1 MTKEKFAFYEKQ
13 AIIKSDGEIP
23 ETTTEITETD
33 IFHEVVYK
41 FVVDLKEKDSPL
53 LSILPKNISPKLQAK
68 ILVNFFQELTT
79 KKLKELRI
87 ESTEEKKITKDAYT
101 LSLFVEA
108 LYDFWRSYE
117 RFFIYYT
124 TNENNATKTEPYAHF
139 NEKVEK
145 LNYLVRKTYRD
156 IAYNITEKSLTV
168 YRQVPA
174 ACQMGLIVSK
184 EEKSKLPKAKQYEKL
199 KDIHFIKQ
207 VTIQPPLIINPST
220 NTRSGEFTRVYK
232 HPFDKV
238 VINDEDWLCYPA
250 KVGELLIYFYFHNKF
265 IGTGSAVAN
274 LFDLATDKEMERKPD
289 GIYLC
294 GVNDEAISGFE
305 SKTVFYEDEKNDVL
319 VAAIPRQS
327 EFGYFGYIKKMLL
340 TLHNI
345 IMMKR
350 ERMPVHGAMVRISL
364 KNNKSANIVIWG
376 DSGAGKS
383 ETLEAF
389 RTLSGEYLRDM
400 KIIFDD
406 MGSLELVKD
415 GIKAYGTETGAFV
428 RLDDLSLEYA
438 FGSIDRAIIMN
449 PNMTNARTV
458 IPITTMEEVLKG
470 YNVDYL
476 LYANN
481 FEEIDEYH
489 PVFEKLDT
497 LDKAMDVFKKGA
509 RMAKGTTS
517 EKGLVYTYYANIF
530 GPSQYRDV
538 HDKIAQKFFKKMF
551 SSKIKVGVI
560 RTRLG
565 LKGYETKGPEEAAK
579 ELFKM
584 IG

>member
-13 AIIKSDGEIP
+13 AIIKSDNTIP
-23 ETTTEITETD
+23 NTTTEITESD
-33 IFHEVVYK
+33 LFHEVVYK
-41 FVVDLKEKDSPL
+41 FIVDLNEKDSPL
-53 LSILPKNISPKLQAK
+53 LSILPKNVSPKLQAK
-68 ILVNFFQELTT
+68 ILINFFQELTI
-79 KKLKELRI
+79 KKLKDLKI
-87 ESTEEKKITKDAYT
+87 ESVEEKKITKDPYT

-108 LYDFWRSYE
+108 LYDFWRTYE
-117 RFFIYYT
+117 RFFVYYT
-124 TNENNATKTEPYAHF
+124 SNDDNTKKNEPYLNF

-184 EEKSKLPKAKQYEKL
+184 EKNSNLPKAKQYEQL

-207 VTIQPPLIINPST
+207 VIIQPPLIINPST

-238 VINDEDWLCYPA
+238 RINEKDWLCYPA

-274 LFDLATDKEMERKPD
+274 LFDLATEKEMEKKPD

-294 GVNDEAISGFE
+294 GVNGDALSGFE
-305 SKTVFYEDEKNDVL
+305 SKTVFFEDDKNDVL
-319 VAAIPRQS
+319 VAAIPDSS

-350 ERMPVHGAMVRISL
+350 GRMPVHGAMVRISL
-364 KNNKSANIVIWG
+364 KNKKSANIVVWG

-389 RTLSGEYLRDM
+389 RTLSGEYLRDI

-406 MGSLELVKD
+406 MGSLDVSKD

-449 PNMTNARTV
+449 PNKTNARTV

-470 YNVDYL
+470 YEVDYI

-481 FEEIDEYH
+481 YEEVDQYH
-489 PVFEKLDT
+489 PVFEKLET
-497 LDKAMDVFKKGA
+497 MDKAMDVFKRGA
-509 RMAKGTTS
+509 RFAKGTTS

-530 GPSQYRDV
+530 GPSQYKEI

-565 LKGYETKGPEEAAK
+565 IPGYETKGPEEAAK
-579 ELFKM
+579 ELFRM